1 MGSTLCKPLSQG
13 RPVSSLDDFDINI
26 PIDTT
31 KIYMVIVKSIVYMND
46 AIAKSPVSGG
56 TLKNDADNEIVHL
69 QENVKML
76 KGQVKDMHSR
86 LLEAAVL
93 NNKYIQ
99 TIQEYQTQ
107 IEQLKKPPLFICSVV
122 EILGDMALLRQHGSN
137 QEVVTKIP
145 DEILPD
151 IESGARVAVTGNLAI
166 VRVMSKSVDVRARV
180 MELIESPNIDY
191 DMIGG
196 LKKQIDEVIETL
208 ELPLTNPELFTDV
221 GVEPPHGIMLY
232 GPPGNGK
239 TLVAKA
245 VAHRAK
251 ATFIRMSGSELVQ
264 KYIGEGARLVRDVFE
279 MAREKAPSI
288 VFIDEIDSVGSRR
301 TYDGTTG
308 SSEVNRTMVQ
318 LLAELDGFDARG
330 DVKIVAATNRI
341 DLLDPALLRP
351 GRFDRIIEIPSPDA
365 QGRKEIFKIHT
376 RNMKLEDV
384 DLDEL
389 VGLTDGLSGAELK
402 AIVTEAGMFVIRRK
416 GKAVTMQDFKDAYNK
431 LIIKETREK
440 VEGMFV

>member
-1 MGSTLCKPLSQG
+1 MDNALAKT
-13 RPVSSLDDFDINI
+13 PVVGGAIN
-26 PIDTT
+26 
-31 KIYMVIVKSIVYMND
+31 KD
-46 AIAKSPVSGG
+46 AQ
-56 TLKNDADNEIVHL
+56 TEIVEL
-69 QENVKML
+69 QETVSML
-76 KGQVKDMHSR
+76 RNQMRDMHSK
-86 LLEAAVL
+86 LLEAAIL

-99 TIQEYQTQ
+99 SIQEFQTQ
-107 IEQLKKPPLFICSVV
+107 IEQLKRPPLFICSIV
-122 EILGDMALLRQHGSN
+122 EIMGNMALLRQHGSN
-137 QEVVTKIP
+137 QEIVTMIP
-145 DEILPD
+145 PENLA
-151 IESGARVAVTGNLAI
+151 EAQEGARVAVTGNLAI
-166 VRVMSKSVDVRARV
+166 VQVLSKTVDVRARV
-180 MELIESPNIDY
+180 MELIESPDIDY

-208 ELPLTNPELFTDV
+208 ELPLTSPELFIEV
-221 GVEPPHGIMLY
+221 GVEPPHGILLY

-239 TLVAKA
+239 TLIAKA

-264 KYIGEGARLVRDVFE
+264 KYIGEGARLVRDVFQI
-279 MAREKAPSI
+279 AREKAPSI

-318 LLAELDGFDARG
+318 LLAELDGFDSRG

-341 DLLDPALLRP
+341 DLLDPALMRP
-351 GRFDRIIEIPSPDA
+351 GRFDRIIEVPSPDA
-365 QGRKEIFKIHT
+365 AGRMEIFKIHT
-376 RNMKLEDV
+376 RKMKLEKV

-389 VGLTDGLSGAELK
+389 VGMTDDLSGAELK

-431 LIIKETREK
+431 LIIKEHREE
-440 VEGMFV
+440 VAGMFV

>member
-1 MGSTLCKPLSQG
+1 
-13 RPVSSLDDFDINI
+13 
-26 PIDTT
+26 
-31 KIYMVIVKSIVYMND
+31 MND
-46 AIAKSPVSGG
+46 AIAKSPVAGG
-56 TLKNDADNEIVHL
+56 TINKDADNQIAEL
-69 QENVKML
+69 QETVQMM

-86 LLEAAVL
+86 LLEAAVM
-93 NNKYIQ
+93 NNKYVQ

-145 DEILPD
+145 EDILPN
-151 IESGARVAVTGNLAI
+151 IESGARVAVTGNLSI
-166 VRVMSKSVDVRARV
+166 VRVLSKSVDVRARV

-208 ELPLTNPELFTDV
+208 ELPLTSPELFSDV

-365 QGRKEIFKIHT
+365 EGRKEIFKIHT

-384 DLDEL
+384 DIDEL
-389 VGLTDGLSGAELK
+389 VGMTDGLSGAELK

-416 GKAVTMQDFKDAYNK
+416 GKAVTMQDFKDSFNK
-431 LIIKETREK
+431 MIIKESKEE
-440 VEGMFV
+440 VAGMFV

>member
-1 MGSTLCKPLSQG
+1 
-13 RPVSSLDDFDINI
+13 
-26 PIDTT
+26 
-31 KIYMVIVKSIVYMND
+31 MVIVKSIVYMND
-46 AIAKSPVSGG
+46 AIAKSPVTGG
-56 TLKNDADNEIVHL
+56 TLKNDADNEIAQM

-76 KGQVKDMHSR
+76 KNQVKDMHSR

-145 DEILPD
+145 DEILHD

-196 LKKQIDEVIETL
+196 LKKQIEEVIETL
-208 ELPLTNPELFTDV
+208 ELPLTNPELFIDV

-365 QGRKEIFKIHT
+365 EGRKEIFKIHT
-376 RNMKLEDV
+376 RNMKLVDV
-384 DLDEL
+384 DMDEL
-389 VGLTDGLSGAELK
+389 VVLTDGLSGAELK

-416 GKAVTMQDFKDAYNK
+416 GKAVAMQDFKDAYNK
-431 LIIKETREK
+431 LIIKETREE
-440 VEGMFV
+440 VVGMFV

>member
-1 MGSTLCKPLSQG
+1 
-13 RPVSSLDDFDINI
+13 
-26 PIDTT
+26 
-31 KIYMVIVKSIVYMND
+31 MND
-46 AIAKSPVSGG
+46 AIAKSPVAGG
-56 TLKNDADNEIVHL
+56 AINKDADNQIAEL
-69 QENVKML
+69 QETVQMM

-93 NNKYIQ
+93 NNKYVQ

-145 DEILPD
+145 DDILPN

-166 VRVMSKSVDVRARV
+166 VRVLSKSVDVRARV

-208 ELPLTNPELFTDV
+208 ELPLTSPELFTDV

-365 QGRKEIFKIHT
+365 EGREEILTIHT

-384 DLDEL
+384 DIDEL
-389 VGLTDGLSGAELK
+389 VGMTDGLSGAELK

-416 GKAVTMQDFKDAYNK
+416 GKAVTMQDFKDSFNK
-431 LIIKETREK
+431 MIIKESKEE
-440 VEGMFV
+440 VAGMFV

>member
-1 MGSTLCKPLSQG
+1 
-13 RPVSSLDDFDINI
+13 
-26 PIDTT
+26 
-31 KIYMVIVKSIVYMND
+31 MND
-46 AIAKSPVSGG
+46 AIAKSPVAGG
-56 TLKNDADNEIVHL
+56 TMNKIADNEIVEF
-69 QENVKML
+69 QETIQML
-76 KGQVKDMHSR
+76 KNQVKDMHSR
-86 LLEAAVL
+86 LLEAAVM
-93 NNKYIQ
+93 NNKYVQ
-99 TIQEYQTQ
+99 TIQEYQAQ

-145 DEILPD
+145 DDILPE
-151 IESGARVAVTGNLAI
+151 IESGARVAVTGNLSI

-264 KYIGEGARLVRDVFE
+264 KYIGEGARLVRDVFD

-365 QGRKEIFKIHT
+365 EGRKEILKIHT

-384 DLDEL
+384 DIDEL
-389 VGLTDGLSGAELK
+389 VGMTDGLSGAELK

-416 GKAVTMQDFKDAYNK
+416 GKAVTMQDFKDSFNK
-431 LIIKETREK
+431 MIIKETKEE
-440 VEGMFV
+440 VAGMFA

>member
-1 MGSTLCKPLSQG
+1 
-13 RPVSSLDDFDINI
+13 
-26 PIDTT
+26 
-31 KIYMVIVKSIVYMND
+31 MND
-46 AIAKSPVSGG
+46 AIAKSPVAGG
-56 TLKNDADNEIVHL
+56 TMNKIADNEIVEF
-69 QENVKML
+69 QETIQML
-76 KGQVKDMHSR
+76 KNQVKDMHSR
-86 LLEAAVL
+86 LLEAAVM
-93 NNKYIQ
+93 NNKYVQ
-99 TIQEYQTQ
+99 TIQEYQAQ

-145 DEILPD
+145 DDILPE
-151 IESGARVAVTGNLAI
+151 IESGARVAVTGNLSI

-365 QGRKEIFKIHT
+365 EGRKEILKIHT

-384 DLDEL
+384 DIDEV
-389 VGLTDGLSGAELK
+389 VGMTDGLSGAELK

-416 GKAVTMQDFKDAYNK
+416 GKAVTMQDFKDSFNK
-431 LIIKETREK
+431 MIIKETKEE
-440 VEGMFV
+440 VAGMFA

>member
-1 MGSTLCKPLSQG
+1 MNDVIAKTAVAGSTIKKDADDEIAQLNET
-13 RPVSSLDDFDINI
+13 VS
-26 PIDTT
+26 
-31 KIYMVIVKSIVYMND
+31 
-46 AIAKSPVSGG
+46 
-56 TLKNDADNEIVHL
+56 TLKEQI
-69 QENVKML
+69 
-76 KGQVKDMHSR
+76 KDMHSR

-122 EILGDMALLRQHGSN
+122 EVLGDMALLRQHGSN

-145 DEILPD
+145 ED
-151 IESGARVAVTGNLAI
+151 IRDIDPGARVAVTGNLAI
-166 VRVMSKSVDVRARV
+166 VRVLSKSLDVRARI
-180 MELIESPNIDY
+180 MELIESPDIDY
-191 DMIGG
+191 NMIGG
-196 LKKQIDEVIETL
+196 LKKQVEEVIETL
-208 ELPLTNPELFTDV
+208 ELPLTNPDLFIDV

-264 KYIGEGARLVRDVFE
+264 KYIGEGARLVRDVFQ

-288 VFIDEIDSVGSRR
+288 VFIDEIDAVGSRR

-351 GRFDRIIEIPSPDA
+351 GRFDRIIEIPLPDVD
-365 QGRKEIFKIHT
+365 GRKEIFKIHT
-376 RNMKLEDV
+376 RNMKLEKV
-384 DLDEL
+384 SIDEL
-389 VGLTDGLSGAELK
+389 AGITDGLSGAELK

-416 GKAVTMQDFKDAYNK
+416 GKAVNMQDFKDAYDK
-431 LIIKETREK
+431 LIIKDSKGEET
-440 VEGMFV
+440 GMFV